1 MSKFREQKEQ
11 KVEDIK
17 EKIANAKSFLL
28 IDYKGITVGQ
38 DTLLRKEYR
47 ENGCSYEVLK
57 NSLLKIA
64 LNDLGYTQFDTALK
78 GPTAVAMANTDDISA
93 PARIAFTKAR
103 EFRKMTIKCGLA
115 DGQFLGQEQCREFA
129 LLPNK
134 ETLIAQLLG
143 MLQAP
148 IASFARVL
156 DAIATR

>member
-1 MSKFREQKEQ
+1 MSKFRELKEQ

-17 EKIANAKSFLL
+17 GKIANAKSFLL
-28 IDYKGITVGQ
+28 IDYKGITVEQ
-38 DTLLRKEYR
+38 DTRLRREYR

-64 LNDLGYTQFDTALK
+64 LNDMGYTQFDQALK
-78 GPTAVAMANTDDISA
+78 GPTAVAMANSDDIAA
-93 PARIAFTKAR
+93 PARIAFAKAR
-103 EFRKMTIKCGLA
+103 EFRKMSIKCGLA
-115 DGQFLGQEQCREFA
+115 DGEFLDQDQCREFA
-129 LLPNK
+129 LLPSK

-156 DAIATR
+156 DAIASK

>member
-64 LNDLGYTQFDTALK
+64 LNDMGYTQFDTALK

-93 PARIAFTKAR
+93 PARIAFAKAR

-115 DGQFLGQEQCREFA
+115 DGEFLGQEQCRELA

>member
-115 DGQFLGQEQCREFA
+115 DGEFLGQEQCRELA

>member
-1 MSKFREQKEQ
+1 VSKFREQKEQ

-64 LNDLGYTQFDTALK
+64 LNDMGYTQFDTALK

-93 PARIAFTKAR
+93 PARIAFAKAR

-115 DGQFLGQEQCREFA
+115 DGEFLGQEQCRELA

>member
-64 LNDLGYTQFDTALK
+64 LNDMGYTQFDASLK

-93 PARIAFTKAR
+93 PARIAFAKAR

-115 DGQFLGQEQCREFA
+115 DGEFLGQEQCRELA

>member
-1 MSKFREQKEQ
+1 M
-11 KVEDIK
+11 
-17 EKIANAKSFLL
+17 
-28 IDYKGITVGQ
+28 
-38 DTLLRKEYR
+38 
-47 ENGCSYEVLK
+47 
-57 NSLLKIA
+57 
-64 LNDLGYTQFDTALK
+64 GYTQFDASLK

-115 DGQFLGQEQCREFA
+115 DGEFLGQEQCRELA

-156 DAIATR
+156 DAIATRQPNR